1 MRFGFGQRPPIN
13 APREEVMNAS
23 EIIAQC
29 FDVLD
34 KGGDI
39 AGLIAAGEREAGHV
53 VVRPGE
59 ARWLP
64 IGDWNP
70 GTVCSITKE
79 RTARLVLLHARKPNT
94 GAFTLL
100 VYGLTLAGL
109 SPAVIDPTRE
119 FGAALSRRNWRCKT
133 FNRGDRGQ
141 EHVWRPREGLHAI
154 KTNTN
159 P

>member
-1 MRFGFGQRPPIN
+1 MN
-13 APREEVMNAS
+13 APD
-23 EIIAQC
+23 IIAQC
-29 FDVLD
+29 FDALD
-34 KGGDI
+34 NGGDI
-39 AGLIAAGEREAGHV
+39 AGLIVAGECEAGHV

-59 ARWLP
+59 VRWLP
-64 IGDWNP
+64 IGYWEP

-100 VYGLTLAGL
+100 VCGLTLAGL

-119 FGAALSRRNWRCKT
+119 FGAALSRLNWRCKT
-133 FNRGDRGQ
+133 LTRGDRGQ
-141 EHVWRPREGLHAI
+141 ERVWRPREGSHAI
-154 KTNTN
+154 KTNAN